1 MSPYYSH
8 KYTNNLMC
16 LNFSVKCEC
25 FGLFYTSLI
34 SVDEEVAG
42 THLGHSSIYNM
53 CCMMQDVKLVCQ
65 IPPFS
70 EFKIIKQYMFEMHV
84 LV

>member
-42 THLGHSSIYNM
+42 HTPRT
-53 CCMMQDVKLVCQ
+53 Q
-65 IPPFS
+65 
-70 EFKIIKQYMFEMHV
+70 QYIQHV
-84 LV
+84 LHDAGCQVSLSTPSIFRIQD

>member
-42 THLGHSSIYNM
+42 HAPRT
-53 CCMMQDVKLVCQ
+53 Q
-65 IPPFS
+65 
-70 EFKIIKQYMFEMHV
+70 QYIQHV
-84 LV
+84 LHDAGCQVSLSTPSIFRIQD